1 MNNLTINDLYFSDV
15 ATKLD
20 HARNLN
26 DLHGVELKKDK
37 RLGSQ
42 LKKLLKLAMETR
54 AQMAVMAMFQ
64 RCRQC
69 GSRPEG
75 GCCSLYMANE
85 TDAIQLLINLLLGQ
99 DVSFQRD
106 DDFECYFLG
115 EQGCSLLCKPF
126 FCLNY
131 NCREILERAES
142 HELRALEKATGALLQ
157 AQYGAEMLILEWLNN
172 RPEKVMNGY

>member
-37 RLGSQ
+37 RLGAQ
-42 LKKLLKLAMETR
+42 LEKLRELAMAMR
-54 AQMAVMAMFQ
+54 AQMAGMAMFQ
-64 RCRQC
+64 RCSQC

-99 DVSFQRD
+99 NVVFQRD
-106 DDFECYFLG
+106 DGFECYFLG

-131 NCREILERAES
+131 NCREILERAEA
-142 HELRALEKATGALLQ
+142 HELRALEKATGGLLQ
-157 AQYGAEMLILEWLNN
+157 AQYSAEMLILKWL
-172 RPEKVMNGY
+172 KQKITIQHM